1 MAVRLSKRMEALA
14 HLVTPGSRLCDVG
27 CDHGYLPI
35 YLVQERIIPSA
46 IAMDIGGR
54 TAFGGKDTY
63 SGSGLGG

>member
-35 YLVQERIIPSA
+35 YLVQEQIIASA
-46 IAMDIGGR
+46 IEIGR
-54 TAFGGKDTY
+54 AHV
-63 SGSGLGG
+63 